1 MLVLGLQKI
10 IRDKLNISKLKLQ
23 HTLTIFNILAQSGKV
38 TAVRKDI
45 LYNWIILDRKLKK
58 VISNKKLDILERM
71 QFLSRCGMKDI
82 LICSKHIKGADD
94 GKEI

>member
-1 MLVLGLQKI
+1 MDYTG
-10 IRDKLNISKLKLQ
+10 SK
-23 HTLTIFNILAQSGKV
+23 T
-38 TAVRKDI
+38 
-45 LYNWIILDRKLKK
+45 KK

-71 QFLSRCGMKDI
+71 QFLSRCGMEDI

>member
-1 MLVLGLQKI
+1 MLVLGFTENYSRQAEYI
-10 IRDKLNISKLKLQ
+10 QAKLQ

-58 VISNKKLDILERM
+58 VISNKKIGYFRANAVSFKVWNGRYSYL
-71 QFLSRCGMKDI
+71 Q
-82 LICSKHIKGADD
+82 
-94 GKEI
+94 

>member
-1 MLVLGLQKI
+1 M
-10 IRDKLNISKLKLQ
+10 
-23 HTLTIFNILAQSGKV
+23 AQSGKV

-71 QFLSRCGMKDI
+71 QFLSRCGMEDI

>member
-1 MLVLGLQKI
+1 MVLQKI

-45 LYNWIILDRKLKK
+45 LYNWIESKGYYCNYLNKSYSNSNYHKK
-58 VISNKKLDILERM
+58 DKVSISEEVLITNYPENWRNK
-71 QFLSRCGMKDI
+71 
-82 LICSKHIKGADD
+82 
-94 GKEI
+94 